1 MQPLTLHIDVL
12 SPAEEDADALN
23 RTLREAGMAA
33 RCRWHA
39 SADALLQALDTE
51 GHLIVVRD
59 GTPSNQPEALINS
72 VRQRGCEQS
81 VVILSDD
88 ASEEHIVACQKLG
101 AADLITL
108 THNTRITATV
118 KREIRLIQMQR
129 QIDASKNNAANVQK
143 QFTTLLD
150 NVPDAIAH
158 VQEGIIVEVNKAW
171 LERFGYADEDD
182 CTAMPFMDAIAPHSQ
197 GAVKGAL
204 VAISKDKWS
213 GEALQIDANRHDGQ
227 TLALTLSMQGA
238 VYDDEPAVRIAIK
251 PEEKEDKRTSSLMR
265 DAMNKDQST
274 FLYHR
279 RHFSKLVQKR
289 ISKPLESGQRMM
301 AWIRIDSFKDIR
313 QQLGVILSEEVISDF
328 AEVLRQKIE
337 KTDLAGRFEGT
348 AFTVLLERGN
358 EHDAEVWA
366 RNFSEFVAQ
375 RVFEAGNRTVS
386 LTCTIGIALH
396 TKMVKDASSL
406 IELSEHVYR
415 EAKGEAKGD
424 GNTGQIALEQPND
437 EDTRIRRH
445 DAMWS
450 KRLTEALRDNRFR
463 LLQQPV
469 AALDGESTAIA
480 DLLIRFVD
488 EQGDVV
494 APSEFLPAARR
505 SNMMQAL
512 DRWVINASL
521 ALCKERKPTLV
532 FIRLSEQS
540 IVDKSF
546 YAWLKSMISKNAE
559 NPATLCFQIPEET
572 ALKYLK
578 SVAQTA
584 NFVKQLGCKFALE
597 HCGTAPQ
604 SSKLLQSLALD
615 FVKID
620 GSLITSLSSDPDSH
634 QTTSELVAVAKSRG
648 IETIAEKVQ
657 DANTMAA
664 LWQLGISYMQGHYVQ
679 EPEVVLQETA

>member
-23 RTLREAGMAA
+23 RTLREAGFAA
-33 RCRWHA
+33 RCHWHA
-39 SADALLQALDTE
+39 STDALLQTLSAN

-59 GTPSNQPEALINS
+59 GTETNQPEALIS
-72 VRQRGCEQS
+72 TIRQRGLEQS

-88 ASEEHIVACQKLG
+88 AGEAQIAACQAIG
-101 AADLITL
+101 AADLISL
-108 THNTRITATV
+108 THGARITATLS
-118 KREIRLIQMQR
+118 REIRLVQMQR
-129 QIDASKNNAANVQK
+129 QINTSKDNAANVQK
-143 QFTTLLD
+143 QFTNLLD

-158 VQEGIIVEVNKAW
+158 VQEGIVVEVNKAW
-171 LERFGYADEDD
+171 LERFGFADEAD
-182 CTAMPFMDAIAPHSQ
+182 CMAMPFMDSIAPHSQ

-204 VAISKDKWS
+204 VAISKNKWS
-213 GEALQIDANRHDGQ
+213 GEALQIDANRHDGKS
-227 TLALTLSMQGA
+227 LPLKLSMQDA
-238 VYDDEPAVRIAIK
+238 VFDDEPAVRVVIK

-279 RHFSKLVQKR
+279 RHFLKLVQKR
-289 ISKPLESGQRMM
+289 IAEPLESGQRMM
-301 AWIRIDSFKDIR
+301 AWIRIDNFKDIR
-313 QQLGVILSEEVISDF
+313 KDLGVILSEEIISDF

-337 KTDLAGRFEGT
+337 KRDIAGRFEGT
-348 AFTVLLERGN
+348 AFTVLMERGN
-358 EHDAEVWA
+358 EHDGEVWA
-366 RNFSEFVAQ
+366 RKFAEFVAQ
-375 RVFEAGNRTVS
+375 RIFEAGNRTVS
-386 LTCTIGIALH
+386 MTCTIGIALH
-396 TKMVKDASSL
+396 TQMIKGAASL
-406 IELSEHVYR
+406 IELSEHIYR
-415 EAKGEAKGD
+415 EAKGD
-424 GNTGQIALEQPND
+424 GNTGQIALEQPNN

-469 AALDGESTAIA
+469 AALDGEATAIA

-488 EQGDVV
+488 EQGEVV

-546 YAWLKSMISKNAE
+546 YAWLKSMISKNAD

-572 ALKYLK
+572 AMKYLK

-597 HCGTAPQ
+597 HCGTAEQ
-604 SSKLLQSLALD
+604 SAKLLQSLALD

-620 GSLITSLSSDPDSH
+620 GSLITSLSSDPDAH
-634 QTTSELVAVAKSRG
+634 QKTSELVAVAKARG